1 MSDLSTLASI
11 AHLIQLAVAPVF
23 LLTGIGALLGVLTGR
38 ISRIVDRARKL
49 EGELPNIPV
58 TQQQDLRN
66 ELRRLSRRARLT
78 YWSISLCTISA
89 LMVCTMI
96 ALLFIG
102 HFVTVRM
109 SVIVALLFIIAML
122 ALIFGLLCFLRE
134 VYLAV
139 RNLRIELR

>member
-1 MSDLSTLASI
+1 MTDLSTLVSI

-23 LLTGIGALLGVLTGR
+23 LLTGVSALLGVLTGR

-49 EGELPNIPV
+49 ESELPSIPV
-58 TQQQDLRN
+58 TQQQ
-66 ELRRLSRRARLT
+66 ELRLELKRLGRRARLT

-109 SVIVALLFIIAML
+109 ATVVAMLFIIAMV
-122 ALIFGLLCFLRE
+122 ALILGLLCFLRE

>member
-1 MSDLSTLASI
+1 MADFSTLASI
-11 AHLIQLAVAPVF
+11 AHLIQLSVAPVF
-23 LLTGIGALLGVLTGR
+23 LLTGVGAILGVLTGR

-49 EGELPNIPV
+49 ESGLAETPSAAHPEV
-58 TQQQDLRN
+58 HQ

-89 LMVCTMI
+89 LLVCTMI
-96 ALLFIG
+96 ALLFVG
-102 HFVTVRM
+102 HFVPV
-109 SVIVALLFIIAML
+109 SIAGIVALLFIVAML
-122 ALIFGLLCFLRE
+122 SLISGLLCFLRE

>member
-1 MSDLSTLASI
+1 MTDLSTLVSI

-23 LLTGIGALLGVLTGR
+23 LLTGVSALLGVLTGR
-38 ISRIVDRARKL
+38 ISRIVDSARKL
-49 EGELPNIPV
+49 ESELPSIPV
-58 TQQQDLRN
+58 THQQ
-66 ELRRLSRRARLT
+66 ELRLELKRLGRRARLT

-109 SVIVALLFIIAML
+109 ATVVAMLFIIAMV
-122 ALIFGLLCFLRE
+122 ALILGLLCFLRE

>member
-1 MSDLSTLASI
+1 MTDLSTLASI
-11 AHLIQLAVAPVF
+11 AHLIQLSVAPVF
-23 LLTGIGALLGVLTGR
+23 LLTGVGAILGVLTGR

-49 EGELPNIPV
+49 EHDLPGTPIPQHPDV
-58 TQQQDLRN
+58 HQ
-66 ELRRLSRRARLT
+66 ELRRLSRRARFI

-89 LMVCTMI
+89 LLVCTMI

-102 HFVTVRM
+102 HFVTTTTAG
-109 SVIVALLFIIAML
+109 IVALLFILAML
-122 ALIFGLLCFLRE
+122 SLILGLLCFLRE

>member
-1 MSDLSTLASI
+1 MPDLSTLASI

-23 LLTGIGALLGVLTGR
+23 LLTGVGAILNVLTGR

-49 EGELPNIPV
+49 ESDLPTTPIPEHPEV
-58 TQQQDLRN
+58 HQ

-78 YWSISLCTISA
+78 YWSISLCTICA
-89 LMVCTMI
+89 LLVCTMI

-102 HFVTVRM
+102 HFVAASM
-109 SVIVALLFIIAML
+109 AGIVALLFIVAML
-122 ALIFGLLCFLRE
+122 SLILGLLCFLRE
-134 VYLAV
+134 VYLAI